1 MGYVESN
8 LLDNESIIYKGKI
21 HDFYIFVMW
30 IGVFLWLLLFILWVF
45 SKTEIWALWLFII
58 VVFLYKLFFFLTI
71 EIVLTNKRI
80 LYKTGIIARQ
90 VFELQLNKVESARLD
105 QTIFERIIW
114 AWTLVISW
122 TWWHGK
128 PMENL
133 SKPLD
138 IRTLIYQQ
146 IEVNIVN

>member
-8 LLDNESIIYKGKI
+8 LLDNENIIYKGKI
-21 HDFYIFVMW
+21 HDFYTFVMLMG
-30 IGVFLWLLLFILWVF
+30 IIFGLLLFIVGVF
-45 SKTEIWALWLFII
+45 SKTPIWALGLSMI

-71 EIVLTNKRI
+71 EIALTNKRI
-80 LYKTGIIARQ
+80 LYKTGIIARS

-105 QTIFERIIW
+105 QTIFERIIG
-114 AWTLVISW
+114 AGTLVISG
-122 TWWHGK
+122 TGGHSK
-128 PMENL
+128 PIENL

-146 IEVNIVN
+146 IEAN